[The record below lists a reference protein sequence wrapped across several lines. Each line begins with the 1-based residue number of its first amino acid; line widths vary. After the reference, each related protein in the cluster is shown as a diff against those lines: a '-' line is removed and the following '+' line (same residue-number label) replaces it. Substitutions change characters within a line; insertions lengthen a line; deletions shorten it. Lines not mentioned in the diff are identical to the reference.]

1 MRSCNQSKSIFDFQQ
16 HVQRLSNGLKAMFPT
31 QCDLLLGK
39 TMTANMADTCEQKL
53 NFFCGKS
60 INAAYCKILA
70 TGESTESRWFQCS
83 INGKKMSVPEF

>member
-53 NFFCGKS
+53 NFFVENQLMLPIVKS
-60 INAAYCKILA
+60 LLLENQQNHDGSNVRL
-70 TGESTESRWFQCS
+70 TV
-83 INGKKMSVPEF
+83 KK